1 MIIIRI
7 LQIIIGL
14 GLLFLGR
21 RLFWFF
27 VAAIGFITATE
38 IAINTMST
46 SPEWVIILIGLAAGL
61 LGALLAIFFQAGAIG
76 LAGVLGGGYLAL
88 LIMRLFEVSN
98 QTTQIVAY
106 IVGAVLGFLLFAS
119 FFNIAIIVISSI
131 SGSYILVNQF
141 TLTDPLYWILLAV
154 LAVVGIWVQYRG
166 LRSMDKQP
174 VTSE

>member
-38 IAINTMST
+38 IAVNTMST

-61 LGALLAIFFQAGAIG
+61 LGALLAIFSR
-76 LAGVLGGGYLAL
+76 LARSAWQ
-88 LIMRLFEVSN
+88 VSW
-98 QTTQIVAY
+98 VE
-106 IVGAVLGFLLFAS
+106 
-119 FFNIAIIVISSI
+119 VIS
-131 SGSYILVNQF
+131 
-141 TLTDPLYWILLAV
+141 
-154 LAVVGIWVQYRG
+154 RC
-166 LRSMDKQP
+166 
-174 VTSE
+174 